1 MVRTEPRLAW
11 TTPAGALAPDSAP
24 SLSRVG
30 TREVLWGLGL
40 SVLVHAALVAGGG
53 AIMLA
58 GRVPDQPMVLEI
70 EVVGALGEQA
80 PTLTPDTPPVQAAPP
95 PAPDAPAPAAAASTT
110 PSPATTPPPEPPPAH
125 DEPNPPAEPAQAAPP
140 AERPPAP
147 AAPRQQLA
155 VRPPAEIR
163 SHGEH
168 GTSHGIETEMGKQ
181 AKLKPVVAPPV
192 EYPRIA
198 IQLREEGTVVLTV
211 AVGADGVPDE
221 ISVFQS
227 SGYGSLDQ
235 AAVQMM
241 QRWRFAPLM
250 RDGKAV
256 ATTTVIPV
264 KFHLKHDGE

>member
-1 MVRTEPRLAW
+1 MVHTEPRLAW
-11 TTPAGALAPDSAP
+11 TTPVGVLAPESP
-24 SLSRVG
+24 PPRSRAG
-30 TREVLWGLGL
+30 TREALWALGL
-40 SVLVHAALVAGGG
+40 SLLAHAALVAGGG

-70 EVVGALGEQA
+70 A
-80 PTLTPDTPPVQAAPP
+80 AAPATP
-95 PAPDAPAPAAAASTT
+95 ESKPETAAQTSSPDPAPKHEEPAPAPKHD
-110 PSPATTPPPEPPPAH
+110 EPPPA
-125 DEPNPPAEPAQAAPP
+125 EAEKPAPP
-140 AERPPAP
+140 TERPPAP
-147 AAPRQQLA
+147 AAPRAQLA

-163 SHGEH
+163 SHGTH
-168 GTSHGIETEMGKQ
+168 GSSHGIETDMGKE
-181 AKLKPVVAPPV
+181 AKLRPVVSPPV

-211 AVGADGVPDE
+211 AVGADGVPGE

-227 SGYGSLDQ
+227 SGFGSLDQ

-241 QRWRFAPLM
+241 QHWRFAPLM

-264 KFHLKHDGE
+264 KFHLKHEGE